1 LTDLHYYADIFKL
14 ISSRYYSKINFICSK
29 EAEIHKY
36 GSDSVKDIF
45 SCSAMTPEL
54 SSLLTKHTVNTIPHL
69 VPLNDLTAWR
79 TMIQAMIRKNKSVR
93 IYTKGVFESY
103 DLEDVRRFEQ
113 IKRSYP
119 LCSLVVGVIKEGI
132 RPYKDREELV
142 RSCKFVDEICKEVEI
157 TESEFFLKKYN
168 LDLCL

>member
-1 LTDLHYYADIFKL
+1 
-14 ISSRYYSKINFICSK
+14 
-29 EAEIHKY
+29 
-36 GSDSVKDIF
+36 
-45 SCSAMTPEL
+45 
-54 SSLLTKHTVNTIPHL
+54 
-69 VPLNDLTAWR
+69 
-79 TMIQAMIRKNKSVR
+79 MIQAMIRKNRQVR
-93 IYTKGVFESY
+93 IYTKGIFETY

-142 RSCKFVDEICKEVEI
+142 RSCKFVDEICKEVEN

-168 LDLCL
+168 LDIIF